1 MPSVIIFVEQ
11 RGGHTRKV
19 SFELA
24 TEARK
29 VADMLGGKA
38 HAIVLG
44 NGAPALAEQLKAYPL
59 DVVHVNDDADV
70 DTYLA
75 EPEVDYVEALARE
88 LGPSIVLFPNTMHG
102 RDIAS
107 RVAARLQTGIA
118 ADVTDLRFE
127 DGKLVCVAPKLGGAF
142 ITGSTFK
149 NTDYGVV
156 TVRPNAFAAEAG
168 GAGATVQPI
177 AKPAG
182 KTYVV
187 KIESHVEEAA
197 AEIGLEEAA
206 VIVSGGRG
214 MGGPEPFDTVLKPL
228 AKAFGGAVG
237 ATRAVA
243 DAGWVPY
250 SLQIGQTGKTVSPRL
265 YLAFGI
271 SGAIQ
276 HKVGMS
282 TSGTIV
288 AINTNADQPIAEFAD
303 LLVVA
308 NAVGVATELT
318 KLVEANR
325 SA

>member
-1 MPSVIIFVEQ
+1 MPDVIVFVEQ

-24 TEARK
+24 AEARK
-29 VADMLGGKA
+29 VAGMLGGKA

-44 NGAPALAEQLKAYPL
+44 AGAKSLAEQLKSYPL
-59 DVVHVNDDADV
+59 DVVHCNEDGDV
-70 DTYLA
+70 DAYLA

-88 LGPSIVLFPNTMHG
+88 LGPSILLFPNTMHG

-118 ADVTDLRFE
+118 ADVTDLKFE
-127 DGKLVCVAPKLGGAF
+127 DGKLVCVAPKLGGAY
-142 ITGSTFK
+142 ITSSAFK

-156 TVRPNAFAAEAG
+156 TVRPNAFSAEAG
-168 GAGATVQPI
+168 GSGATVQDI

-214 MGGPEPFDTVLKPL
+214 LGSAEPFDSVLKPL
-228 AKAFGGAVG
+228 ANAFGGAVG

-250 SLQIGQTGKTVSPRL
+250 SMQIGQTGKTVSPRL

-282 TSGTIV
+282 TAGTIV
-288 AINTNADQPIAEFAD
+288 AINTDASAPIGEFAD
-303 LLVVA
+303 VLVVA
-308 NAVGVATELT
+308 NAIEVAKELT

>member
-1 MPSVIIFVEQ
+1 MPDVIVFVEQ

-19 SFELA
+19 TFELA

-38 HAIVLG
+38 HAVVLG
-44 NGAPALAEQLKAYPL
+44 AGAQTLAEQLKSYPL
-59 DVVHVNDDADV
+59 DAIHVNEDGDV

-88 LGPSIVLFPNTMHG
+88 LGPSIVLVPNTMHG
-102 RDIAS
+102 RDIGA
-107 RVAARLQTGIA
+107 RVAARLKTGIA
-118 ADVTDLRFE
+118 ADVTDLSFE
-127 DGKLVCVAPKLGGAF
+127 GGRLVCTAPKLGGAY
-142 ITGSTFK
+142 ITNSAFK
-149 NTDYGVV
+149 NSDHGVV
-156 TVRPNAFAAEAG
+156 TVRPNAFSAAAG
-168 GAGATVQPI
+168 GSGATVQPI

-214 MGGPEPFDTVLKPL
+214 LGSAEPFDSVLKPL

-250 SLQIGQTGKTVSPRL
+250 SMQIGQTGKTVSPRL

-282 TSGTIV
+282 TSGTIIAV
-288 AINTNADQPIAEFAD
+288 NTDSGAPIGEFAD
-303 LLVVA
+303 MLVVA
-308 NAVGVATELT
+308 NARDVAKELT

>member
-1 MPSVIIFVEQ
+1 MPDVIIFVEQ
-11 RGGHTRKV
+11 RAGHTRKV
-19 SFELA
+19 TFELA
-24 TEARK
+24 SEAHK
-29 VADMLGGKA
+29 VAGMLGGKA
-38 HAIVLG
+38 HAVVLG
-44 NGAPALAEQLKAYPL
+44 AGAQTLADQLKSYPL
-59 DVVHVNDDADV
+59 DVIHVNEDGDV
-70 DTYLA
+70 DAYLA
-75 EPEVDYVEALARE
+75 EPEVDYLEALARE
-88 LGPSIVLFPNTMHG
+88 LGPSIIMVPNTLHG
-102 RDIAS
+102 RDIGS
-107 RVAARLQTGIA
+107 RVAARLKTGIA
-118 ADVTDLRFE
+118 ADVTDLSFE
-127 DGKLVCVAPKLGGAF
+127 DGRLVCTAPKLGGAY
-142 ITGSTFK
+142 ITKSAFK
-149 NTDYGVV
+149 NSDYGVI
-156 TVRPNAFAAEAG
+156 TVRPNAFSAEAG
-168 GAGATVQPI
+168 GSGATVQPI

-214 MGGPEPFDTVLKPL
+214 LGSAEPFEGVLKPL

-250 SLQIGQTGKTVSPRL
+250 SMQIGQTGKTVSPRL

-282 TSGTIV
+282 TSGTIIAV
-288 AINTNADQPIAEFAD
+288 NTDSGAPIGEFAD
-303 LLVVA
+303 MLVVA
-308 NAVGVATELT
+308 NANEVAKELT